1 MDKRIPG
8 GVFAPDNP
16 FGRLRHCGLFFVLSG
31 LLLMPLRAQMLHPY
45 EPTPFRR
52 DQLDG
57 RPFAY
62 DGMSF
67 LHRLSYQP
75 MPYLGRLQ
83 PVPDKVLQ
91 GTTGSIS
98 RNEFYTRI
106 EATAHIPLDGP
117 FFSGYRFRRD
127 EDFDGRFD
135 WNLIGLGLELGQ
147 WRLSYWGDVVAEKD
161 AIDTHI
167 DLSWTDPGRSMFR
180 FVWVMPDMIFN
191 RKSET
196 AVYEP
201 RPYTLFLRGERWLT
215 ERVALKGFAQV
226 NNRTVLR
233 DTVAGVKTKNR
244 AQSGGGSVEVRVSED
259 VSVEVY
265 AEGLRGSRLRQGVL
279 SPLQDDFD
287 FDRFYRSATTEVRWR
302 DAGGHSQWAGFR
314 YLVFQETWEGLSG
327 PAPDSEEDRR
337 EATLYWGREIPM
349 QGALTFVPS
358 LFLGYHQIEQ
368 SGVRAGRNG
377 EDWSTAD
384 FYGKFAPAWRWTL
397 REETGAH
404 LTLLVSAR
412 LHRPA
417 FGGGNVQ
424 VVFPF

>member
-1 MDKRIPG
+1 MRRLCCAVILWVLGCMIPVG
-8 GVFAPDNP
+8 
-16 FGRLRHCGLFFVLSG
+16 
-31 LLLMPLRAQMLHPY
+31 AQLLHPY

-57 RPFAY
+57 RPYAY

-75 MPYLGRLQ
+75 MPYLGRLR

-91 GTTGSIS
+91 GTSGSIS

-117 FFSGYRFRRD
+117 MYSGYRFRRD

-135 WNLIGLGLELGQ
+135 WNLIGVGVELGQ

-161 AIDTHI
+161 SIDTHMDI
-167 DLSWTDPGRSMFR
+167 SWKDPGSGMFR

-201 RPYTLFLRGERWLT
+201 RPYTVFIRGERRLT
-215 ERVALKGFAQV
+215 ERLMVKGFLQV
-226 NNRTVLR
+226 DNRTVLR
-233 DTVAGVKTKNR
+233 DMSEGLLTKNR
-244 AQSGGGSVEVRVSED
+244 ARSGGGSVELQLTDAVVL
-259 VSVEVY
+259 EVY
-265 AEGLRGSRLRQGVL
+265 AEGLGGQRRRQDLFEALVTDFEFEREYRGTTAELRWSCADG
-279 SPLQDDFD
+279 F
-287 FDRFYRSATTEVRWR
+287 A
-302 DAGGHSQWAGFR
+302 QWTGFR
-314 YLVFQETWEGLSG
+314 RLSFREAWTGLSDS
-327 PAPDSEEDRR
+327 ALDSEEDRR

-349 QGALTFVPS
+349 RDGMLFIPS
-358 LFLGYHQIEQ
+358 VFLGYHEIDQL
-368 SGVRAGRNG
+368 GLRAGQTD
-377 EDWSTAD
+377 EDWSEAD
-384 FYGKFAPAWRWTL
+384 FFGKFAPAWRWVL

-404 LTLLVSAR
+404 LTLLLSAR
-412 LHRPA
+412 LHRAA